1 MARKRRHLDPENHER
16 WLVSYAD
23 FITLL
28 FAFFVVMYSIS
39 SVNDGKYRVL
49 SNTLTDA
56 FLTPAQSADPIQ
68 IGEQART
75 LAPVAGEYAAPKEGD
90 ATADIVDDGEKR
102 AEGVAEDGDN
112 IAEGTADDGDNIAE
126 GAADNGENRAEAAAE
141 DVAGEQVAQEEQQ
154 QLPELGSAPIFQSA
168 EETIFNLKSALD
180 PFIDQNL
187 VNIIKT
193 DRGIEVEMRSKMLFE
208 SGSARLSRDAV
219 AALRNVTAI
228 IGRLPNQ
235 IQVEGHTDDVP
246 IQTIA
251 FPSNW
256 ELSAARAASV
266 VHLFTRLGIDATRM
280 SAIAYGEYQ
289 PVGDNSSEEGRQ
301 KNRRVAIVILHTP
314 ETGRRGGGR

>member
-1 MARKRRHLDPENHER
+1 MARKRRQIEPENHER

-56 FLTPAQSADPIQ
+56 FVTPAQSADPIQ
-68 IGEQART
+68 IGEEVRSMI
-75 LAPVAGEYAAPKEGD
+75 PGEGEFAAPDPEE
-90 ATADIVDDGEKR
+90 ATATDKSLDSDQTE
-102 AEGVAEDGDN
+102 
-112 IAEGTADDGDNIAE
+112 E
-126 GAADNGENRAEAAAE
+126 GAAEE
-141 DVAGEQVAQEEQQ
+141 DATQKEQQ
-154 QLPELGSAPIFQSA
+154 PLPEPESEPLFPSTDETVINLQSA
-168 EETIFNLKSALD
+168 LN
-180 PFIDQNL
+180 PFIDQDL
-187 VNIIKT
+187 VNIVKT
-193 DRGIEVEMRSKMLFE
+193 ERGIEVEMRSKMLFE

-228 IGRLPNQ
+228 IAPLPNQ
-235 IQVEGHTDDVP
+235 IQVEGHTDNVP

-266 VHLFTRLGIDATRM
+266 VHLFTRFGVDATRM
-280 SAIAYGEYQ
+280 SAIGYGEYQ
-289 PVGDNSSEEGRQ
+289 TVGDNSSEEGRQ
-301 KNRRVAIVILHTP
+301 KNRRVAIIILTEP
-314 ETGRRGGGR
+314 QRGRGGGGR

>member
-1 MARKRRHLDPENHER
+1 MARKRRQIEPENHER

-56 FLTPAQSADPIQ
+56 FVAPAQSADPIQ
-68 IGEQART
+68 IGEEVRT
-75 LAPVAGEYAAPKEGD
+75 MIPGEGEYASPEVEVEPE
-90 ATADIVDDGEKR
+90 ATDKSLDSDQTE
-102 AEGVAEDGDN
+102 
-112 IAEGTADDGDNIAE
+112 E
-126 GAADNGENRAEAAAE
+126 GAAEEDAA
-141 DVAGEQVAQEEQQ
+141 QNEQQ
-154 QLPELGSAPIFQSA
+154 PLPEPESEPLFPSTD
-168 EETIFNLKSALD
+168 ETIINLQSALD

-187 VNIIKT
+187 VNIVKT
-193 DRGIEVEMRSKMLFE
+193 ERGIEVEMRSKMLFD

-228 IGRLPNQ
+228 ISPLPNQ
-235 IQVEGHTDDVP
+235 IQVEGHTDNVP
-246 IQTIA
+246 IQTVA

-266 VHLFTRLGIDATRM
+266 VHLFTRFGVDATRM
-280 SAIAYGEYQ
+280 SAIGYGEYQ
-289 PVGDNSSEEGRQ
+289 TVGDNSSEEGRQ
-301 KNRRVAIVILHTP
+301 KNRRVAIIILTEP
-314 ETGRRGGGR
+314 KRGRGR

>member
-1 MARKRRHLDPENHER
+1 MARKRRHLEPENHER

-75 LAPVAGEYAAPKEGD
+75 LAPVAGEYAAPVEGD
-90 ATADIVDDGEKR
+90 ATANVADDGEKS
-102 AEGVAEDGDN
+102 ADGV
-112 IAEGTADDGDNIAE
+112 ADDGGNIAE

-141 DVAGEQVAQEEQQ
+141 DGAEEQVVQEGQ
-154 QLPELGSAPIFQSA
+154 QLLSTSDRAPIFQSA

-180 PFIDQNL
+180 PFIEQDL
-187 VNIIKT
+187 VNILKT

-266 VHLFTRLGIDATRM
+266 VHLFTRLGVDATRM
-280 SAIAYGEYQ
+280 SAVAYGEYQ
-289 PVGDNSSEEGRQ
+289 PVGDNGSEEGRQ

-314 ETGRRGGGR
+314 ETGRRGGG